1 MKYFA
6 VKFVCV
12 VFVAAILIISTSISW
27 TSSNNSTEED
37 SIKEVREVSEDEKQ
51 QVALESSEPITMDN
65 EVLHDLEDQL
75 FTQRC
80 LTEEAVQALHKA
92 QQKAKRETRDWKLW
106 AQAKE
111 KRHLKEVESL
121 REGQL
126 ALENQKLAAEQV
138 KAKERAS
145 KAEVAVLQLRTERN
159 EEKER
164 AARFEKDAKE
174 KGRQVESLGKLL
186 EDESMQANIVGVK
199 YNEAEASL
207 KYQNSV
213 LKAKL
218 DGAVET
224 ERQGR
229 ATIDTLRG
237 KFQQQRVDMED
248 MYTINLQRATAT
260 LRSENEGLRQ
270 ESLSKTAQ
278 IDQLTAEINRI
289 TVHAR
294 VNAENSVAEMAAE
307 KVRNLEEQLRKQAG
321 TITELEESLSEL
333 QYARQQAENRFA
345 GAQDQLAQLQLA
357 QLNRPVNQ
365 KARLKEVAKR
375 LEKEK
380 SEREEVRSWEVGRDA
395 ENVQLKFEVD
405 QFKQEILRLPT
416 ENFNLESQ
424 NESLVTS
431 VRAYEELHGGANA
444 GEGKVKVSRRRD
456 EDEDEEEAAKPRQ
469 LQRLEAKPAMAAP
482 STTPQQQ
489 KPKSVRPEPPH
500 NQLKMKTANQSREVI
515 ELWFSLS
522 NPEASM
528 FPRMLRQWMM
538 HKEIPDFSCIDAQ
551 LLCIQCRM
559 TLVMNPPTL
568 HNSGLLLFVHH
579 LVELIKNPE
588 TQWTDNNPMSNKA
601 DFPQR
606 KREFI
611 ATAEALLERALLVG
625 GRVPQCSNAQYYHI

>member
-1 MKYFA
+1 MFSSVPFLDTLKSISRAICTFLYQFLLVRLAVYACNVPVGTIKAMHPGLRIVLALSAYYLSRIPVYYLHLWKHYCHGFQNGLFIPGLTHDCRHLNFLARHRGSHSFTQVERLRYSSCLGEMNGVAYQPILETSMLRMKYFA

-405 QFKQEILRLPT
+405 QFKQGILRLPT

-444 GEGKVKVSRRRD
+444 GEGKIKVSRRRD

-482 STTPQQQ
+482 STT
-489 KPKSVRPEPPH
+489 
-500 NQLKMKTANQSREVI
+500 
-515 ELWFSLS
+515 
-522 NPEASM
+522 
-528 FPRMLRQWMM
+528 
-538 HKEIPDFSCIDAQ
+538 
-551 LLCIQCRM
+551 
-559 TLVMNPPTL
+559 
-568 HNSGLLLFVHH
+568 
-579 LVELIKNPE
+579 
-588 TQWTDNNPMSNKA
+588 
-601 DFPQR
+601 
-606 KREFI
+606 
-611 ATAEALLERALLVG
+611 
-625 GRVPQCSNAQYYHI
+625 

>member
-1 MKYFA
+1 
-6 VKFVCV
+6 
-12 VFVAAILIISTSISW
+12 
-27 TSSNNSTEED
+27 
-37 SIKEVREVSEDEKQ
+37 
-51 QVALESSEPITMDN
+51 
-65 EVLHDLEDQL
+65 
-75 FTQRC
+75 
-80 LTEEAVQALHKA
+80 
-92 QQKAKRETRDWKLW
+92 
-106 AQAKE
+106 
-111 KRHLKEVESL
+111 
-121 REGQL
+121 
-126 ALENQKLAAEQV
+126 
-138 KAKERAS
+138 
-145 KAEVAVLQLRTERN
+145 
-159 EEKER
+159 
-164 AARFEKDAKE
+164 
-174 KGRQVESLGKLL
+174 
-186 EDESMQANIVGVK
+186 
-199 YNEAEASL
+199 
-207 KYQNSV
+207 
-213 LKAKL
+213 
-218 DGAVET
+218 
-224 ERQGR
+224 
-229 ATIDTLRG
+229 
-237 KFQQQRVDMED
+237 
-248 MYTINLQRATAT
+248 
-260 LRSENEGLRQ
+260 
-270 ESLSKTAQ
+270 
-278 IDQLTAEINRI
+278 
-289 TVHAR
+289 
-294 VNAENSVAEMAAE
+294 
-307 KVRNLEEQLRKQAG
+307 
-321 TITELEESLSEL
+321 
-333 QYARQQAENRFA
+333 
-345 GAQDQLAQLQLA
+345 
-357 QLNRPVNQ
+357 
-365 KARLKEVAKR
+365 VAKR